1 MKAQKFSEEI
11 VRVLH
16 LPEFNQLLGMNRDGL
31 VTLLNIEDGS
41 ILYPHL
47 FGNTFREF
55 NKHFFYFEDKNGLPF
70 LVEASTG

>member
-11 VRVLH
+11 VRVSY
-16 LPEFNQLLGMNRDGL
+16 LPELHQLLGMNRDGL

-47 FGNTFREF
+47 LGNTFSEF
-55 NKHFFYFEDKNGLPF
+55 NEHFFDYFRNSFPLITQ
-70 LVEASTG
+70 V